1 MNAALETL
9 KTAAGDLVREV
20 PALRD
25 FAEWPEAAPPR
36 PCEPLAIP
44 GIALL
49 QAMSAR
55 TSTRTAPVVR
65 AVKAAAPHAHWQQTY
80 TEAEVGRDFLNRY
93 GWFEIVGPGGHFGS
107 HATRAYLAWWG
118 AGLHY
123 PVHLHEAEELYYILA
138 GAAEF
143 HTEGQPSAVIG
154 PEGKTLEI
162 QIRTHA
168 SPTRWIPMTNL
179 CWRWSCGG
187 GRGWPAHQGWARH
200 EDHPNPRLQDRASL
214 CRRHLCLGRGQRD
227 LDGAR
232 LGRGHRH

>member
-154 PEGKTLEI
+154 PEGTRHHTPL
-162 QIRTHA
+162 QPHAMDTHDEPVLA
-168 SPTRWIPMTNL
+168 L
-179 CWRWSCGG
+179 VLWRGPG
-187 GRGWPAHQGWARH
+187 LAGA
-200 EDHPNPRLQDRASL
+200 PRMGTS
-214 CRRHLCLGRGQRD
+214 
-227 LDGAR
+227 
-232 LGRGHRH
+232 